1 MAKKKKQSSN
11 QLEIQNAAK
20 TLFANIRFMSVD
32 DPIKSI
38 VITSSVPN

>member
-20 TLFANIRFMSVD
+20 TLSR
-32 DPIKSI
+32 
-38 VITSSVPN
+38 TSGYVS